1 MQFSVCS
8 LQFAVRSAH
17 VQCAVC
23 SAVFMI
29 IVKVGSS
36 SVSLN
41 GSPASEGLL
50 GRLGGRVSEGGRG
63 YEHMTC
69 LQ

>member
-8 LQFAVRSAH
+8 VQFAVCSAH
-17 VQCAVC
+17 CAVC

-29 IVKVGSS
+29 TVQVGSS

>member
-1 MQFSVCS
+1 M
-8 LQFAVRSAH
+8 
-17 VQCAVC
+17 QCAVG

-41 GSPASEGLL
+41 GSLASEGLL